1 MANILTWLDAKLF
14 GYRRLRRGDGTDMP
28 DRPILKIT
36 GAGVDT
42 LADDPTNNQTVLTL
56 AASSGAALATTKII
70 PGSAIDVS
78 PDPATLASDI
88 TISVTVID
96 DTQHGTRGGGDLHS
110 LASGLAAGFMSA
122 ADKTKLDGLGT
133 SGINSITVTPPLTSD
148 SDPSDPT
155 LGISAATTSD
165 PGYMSAADKTKLDG
179 LDGTS
184 YATKTTTITCT
195 SPLRID
201 SGASADLSANRTLS
215 FLVAA
220 NIAWNSW
227 GITGISSLDNS
238 GSTITVGANTTAQ
251 TIGKAG
257 TTASF
262 PGALSV
268 AQTSLFTDIVT
279 VQKDGLGTTKTVELD
294 IINLTN
300 SGTQVSPMLR
310 FSAFG
315 SGTRLNAGLQL
326 EPQSASRALLVLYY
340 GTGTGAPATTGTYF
354 DNSNPNFGSAVVA
367 DAFVLRS
374 TSTTGYRFD
383 TSNNHGG
390 MDLNGSN
397 WLRLKSYNSKGF
409 VIETGADSGGSGGVE
424 RFFIGETGLGRAVFV
439 PSVVTSSGSNV
450 NFDLG
455 KSQNIRFSVNE
466 ATTLAFSNA
475 TPGMM
480 GTLDFI
486 QGGTPRTVTMPTN
499 GSGVEYDA
507 TILALTLTG
516 IVSTSNDTRTV
527 LSYYVTDSPDTRVY
541 IYNRSVSTM
550 P

>member
-1 MANILTWLDAKLF
+1 MPNILTWLDAKLF
-14 GYRRLRRGDGTDMP
+14 GYRRLRRGDGTEMP
-28 DRPILKIT
+28 DRPVLKIT

-42 LADDPTNNQTVLTL
+42 LADDPSNNQTVLTL
-56 AASSGAALATTKII
+56 AASGGAALATTKII
-70 PGSAIDVS
+70 PGSAIGVS
-78 PDPATLASDI
+78 PDPATFASDI

-110 LASGLAAGFMSA
+110 LASGMAPGFMSA
-122 ADKTKLDGLGT
+122 ADKTKLDGLNG
-133 SGINSITVTPPLTSD
+133 S
-148 SDPSDPT
+148 
-155 LGISAATTSD
+155 
-165 PGYMSAADKTKLDG
+165 
-179 LDGTS
+179 S
-184 YATKTTTITCT
+184 YATKATTITCT
-195 SPLRID
+195 SPIRID

-220 NIAWNSW
+220 NIAWGGW

-238 GSTITVGANTTAQ
+238 AGTITVGANTTAQ

-262 PGALSV
+262 PGAISV
-268 AQTSLFTDIVT
+268 AETSLFSDVVT
-279 VQKDGLGTTKTVELD
+279 VQKDGIGTTKTVELQ
-294 IINLTN
+294 IVNLTN
-300 SGTQVSPMLR
+300 SGTQVSPMLQ
-310 FSAFG
+310 FSAFNG
-315 SGTRLNAGLQL
+315 GTRLNGGLQL
-326 EPQSASRALLVLYY
+326 EPQSTSRATLVLYY
-340 GTGTGAPATTGTYF
+340 GTGTGAPASTGTYF
-354 DNSNPNFGSAVVA
+354 DSSNPNFGSAVVA
-367 DAFVLRS
+367 DCFVLRS
-374 TSTTGYRFD
+374 SSTTGFRFD
-383 TSNNHGG
+383 TANNRGG

-424 RFFIGETGLGRAVFV
+424 RLFIDNAGLGRAIFA
-439 PSVVTSSGSNV
+439 PSVVTSTGANV
-450 NFDLG
+450 TFDLA

-466 ATTLAFSNA
+466 ATTLAFSGA

-507 TILALTLTG
+507 TILALTLTA

-527 LSYYVTDSPDTRVY
+527 LSYYVTDSPATRVY